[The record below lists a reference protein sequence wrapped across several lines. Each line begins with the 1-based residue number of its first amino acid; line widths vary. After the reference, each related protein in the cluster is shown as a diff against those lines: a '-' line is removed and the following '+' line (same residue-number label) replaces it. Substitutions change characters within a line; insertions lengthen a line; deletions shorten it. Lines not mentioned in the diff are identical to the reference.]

1 MLQRPDFLTGVQVI
15 QDQSVSSGFEIT
27 CLSRRFQTLNRP
39 KADGCTP
46 EEEIT
51 YTLGILTLEVD
62 FMTYEV
68 RT

>member
-1 MLQRPDFLTGVQVI
+1 MLQRPDFLTPLQVI
-15 QDQSVSSGFEIT
+15 QDQSVYLGFEIT
-27 CLSRRFQTLNRP
+27 CLSRRFQIYNRP

-51 YTLGILTLEVD
+51 YTFGILTLEVD

-68 RT
+68 RP